1 MKNDLKR
8 KTPTTLIVKVMRVLL
23 PTSFTIKLMKIFTY
37 IISVSYPNNRVKFFI
52 SGNLLKIKKPA
63 PAKNTGSKTNVL

>member
-1 MKNDLKR
+1 MSVINSL
-8 KTPTTLIVKVMRVLL
+8 TNSI
-23 PTSFTIKLMKIFTY
+23 
-37 IISVSYPNNRVKFFI
+37 VSYPNNRVKLFI